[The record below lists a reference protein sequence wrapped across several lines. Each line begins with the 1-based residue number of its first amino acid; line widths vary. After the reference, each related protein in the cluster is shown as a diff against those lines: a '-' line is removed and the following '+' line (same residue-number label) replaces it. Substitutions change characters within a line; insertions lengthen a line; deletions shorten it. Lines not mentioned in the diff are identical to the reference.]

1 MSIRKGVP
9 FSVLGYDV
17 LYPDDVSWEC
27 QRCGLCC
34 QDAAG
39 HARRI
44 RLLSVEV
51 SEISRRTDIP
61 AEELATRSSDD
72 PYRYEMRKDSGKC
85 RFLEGNV
92 CQIYSNRPL
101 VCRYYPFEMKSEG
114 GSVRITLARGGCG
127 GSNKGKR
134 LYKSFF
140 KNLAKVAIERF
151 RDPSIVDTDDK

>member
-1 MSIRKGVP
+1 MSIRKGIP

-17 LYPDDVSWEC
+17 SYPDNVSWEC

-34 QDAAG
+34 QDTAG

-44 RLLSVEV
+44 RLLPAEV
-51 SEISRRTDIP
+51 SEISRKTDSP
-61 AEELATRSSDD
+61 VEELATHSSKD
-72 PYRYEMRKDSGKC
+72 PYRYEMRKDGGKC

-92 CQIYSNRPL
+92 CQIYPNRPL
-101 VCRYYPFEMKSEG
+101 VCRYYPFEMKSERD
-114 GSVRITLARGGCG
+114 SVRITLALGGCV

-140 KNLAKVAIERF
+140 RKLAKVAIERF
-151 RDPSIVDTDDK
+151 RDLSVVDTDDK